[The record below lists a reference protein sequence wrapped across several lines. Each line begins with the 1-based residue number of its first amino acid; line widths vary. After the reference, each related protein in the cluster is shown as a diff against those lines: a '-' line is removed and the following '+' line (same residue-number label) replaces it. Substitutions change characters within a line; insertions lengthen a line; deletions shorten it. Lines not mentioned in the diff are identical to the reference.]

1 MVKFDVFQHYN
12 ITFDNYDKVYIP
24 NVSMYNKQRKKH
36 SAPVSVVYGAFDT
49 ETSHTIYNKGKGKE
63 CKCWVNSWQ
72 FALVYNNKIYSYQ
85 GRDIRTFAL
94 FIGGILNRDY
104 NKRLKVRVW
113 IHNADYDIEYIFQ
126 TLKMYYEVDIF
137 VKKPHDYLYML
148 VKGQGV
154 DIEFLDSFSLMPK
167 SLGKLC
173 NDYDVYHKKKDTY
186 DYQKTIFSD
195 TPLTDEEITYDMY
208 DVYALCE
215 IIQGYMDNHPL
226 FNTTDTIPYTMTG
239 QVRKYIE
246 LEFKKNEKQNRYI
259 MYDYEPTFEEYKM
272 IKEAYTGGITRVNT
286 IYANQL
292 IYVPNG
298 EIIHAD
304 IKSSYPYAI
313 LGDECIYPLSSGV
326 FFNPDNVTTDMLKN
340 DIYIMKVAIKGIQAR
355 HGFPNLS
362 YSKCICTGE
371 FCDNGKIIRSDV
383 VITTITSVDFKI
395 LNYCYDYEDL
405 KIIEFLHY
413 DRVGQMP
420 EWIRNVTLKFF
431 QDKEQTDKS
440 DGLNYLIS
448 KELLNAIYGCLS
460 SDILH
465 SESYLDDDIN
475 DLRVEEITEDK
486 AQTTIHKH
494 YGQKYLPYLPC
505 WVTSYARYN
514 LFRGI
519 SYTENTVK
527 GATIYTDTD
536 SLFIKAENKQ
546 EAQSITNALLKLN
559 DKISQKSVSVVNYKG
574 KVSTLGIWEFE
585 DKGKYHSIVGIHAKA
600 YALGVDDEHIDTMTL
615 AGVTAKNK
623 KTGVTREQECDTF
636 DKFMG
641 IDSKG
646 KGFIFRECG
655 GTTCAHLYD
664 TPHIE
669 NIDGHMQWCA
679 SGGIIL
685 DTVKQISFKEGENF
699 ICCELLNNSYLSK
712 DKISIEELNT

>member
-1 MVKFDVFQHYN
+1 MIKFDVFQHYN
-12 ITFDNYDKVYIP
+12 ITFDNYNKVYIP
-24 NVSMYNKQRKKH
+24 NVSMCNKQRKKRGTPT
-36 SAPVSVVYGAFDT
+36 SIVFGAFDT
-49 ETSHTIYNKGKGKE
+49 ETSHTIYNKGNKKE

-94 FIGGILNRDY
+94 FIGSILGREY
-104 NKRLKVRVW
+104 NKHVKVRVW

-148 VKGQGV
+148 VKGSGV

-195 TPLTDEEITYDMY
+195 TPLSESEIEYDMY

-215 IIQGYMDNHPL
+215 IIQGYMDSHPL
-226 FNTTDTIPYTMTG
+226 FSTTDTIPYTMTG

-246 LEFKKNEKQNRYI
+246 LEFKKNEKQNRLT
-259 MYDYEPTFEEYKM
+259 MYDYEPTFEEYCM

-286 IYANQL
+286 LYANKL
-292 IYVPNG
+292 VYVPSG

-313 LGDECIYPLSSGV
+313 LGNECTYPTSSGV
-326 FFNPDNVTTDMLKN
+326 FLNPDNITSDMLKN
-340 DIYIMKVAIKGIQAR
+340 DTYIMQVALKGVHAR

-362 YSKCICTGE
+362 YSKCLTDNE
-371 FCDNGKIIRSDV
+371 FCDNGKIIKADV

-395 LNYCYDYEDL
+395 LNFCYDIEDIKIL
-405 KIIEFLHY
+405 KFLHY
-413 DRVGQMP
+413 DRVGHLP
-420 EWIRNVTLKFF
+420 DWVRNVTLKFF

-448 KELLNAIYGCLS
+448 KELLNAIYGCIS

-475 DLRVEEITEDK
+475 NLRTEEITENK
-486 AQTTIHKH
+486 AQATIHKH

-505 WVTSYARYN
+505 WVTSWARYN
-514 LFRGI
+514 LYVGI
-519 SYTENTVK
+519 SHTENAVN

-536 SLFIKAENKQ
+536 SLFIKAENKE
-546 EAQSITNALLKLN
+546 EAQKIFDTFDNLN
-559 DKISQKSVSVVNYKG
+559 KRIACKSVSVTNYKG
-574 KVSTLGIWEFE
+574 KTSALGIWEFE
-585 DKGKYHSIVGIHAKA
+585 DIGKYHAIVGIHAKA
-600 YALGVDDEHIDTMTL
+600 YALGVDNIHIDTMTL

-623 KTGVTREQECDTF
+623 KSGVTREQECSTF

-641 IDSKG
+641 IDEKG
-646 KGFIFRECG
+646 KGFTFKECG

-669 NIDGHMQWCA
+669 EIDGHLQWCA

-699 ICCELLNNSYLSK
+699 ICIQLLNDSILSK
-712 DKISIEELNT
+712 DKISIEEINT

>member
-1 MVKFDVFQHYN
+1 MVKLDIFQHYN
-12 ITFDNYDKVYIP
+12 IDFDNYDKVYIP
-24 NVSMYNKQRKKH
+24 NVSMCNKQRKKKGY
-36 SAPVSVVYGAFDT
+36 PISVVYGAFDT

-72 FALVYNNKIYSYQ
+72 FALVYNDRIYSYQ

-94 FIGGILNRDY
+94 FLGGILNREY
-104 NKRLKVRVW
+104 NKHIKMRVW

-173 NDYDVYHKKKDTY
+173 NDYNVYHKKKDNY
-186 DYQKTIFSD
+186 DYQKMIFSD
-195 TPLTDEEITYDMY
+195 TPLTDEEIIYDMF

-215 IIQGYMDNHPL
+215 ILKGYMESHPL
-226 FNTTDTIPYTMTG
+226 FSTTDTIPYTMTG

-246 LEFKKNEKQNRYI
+246 LEFKKNEKQNRRI
-259 MYDYEPTFEEYKM
+259 MYNYEPTLEEFEM
-272 IKEAYTGGITRVNT
+272 IQEAYTGGITRVNT
-286 IYANQL
+286 LYANKL
-292 IYVPNG
+292 VYVPNG

-313 LGDECIYPLSSGV
+313 LGEECLYPLSSGC
-326 FFNPDNVTTDMLKN
+326 FLNPDNVTSEMLQN
-340 DIYIMKVAIKGIQAR
+340 DLYIMKVALKGVMAR

-362 YSKCICTGE
+362 YSKCICDNE
-371 FCDNGKIIRSDV
+371 YCDNGKIIMSDV

-395 LNYCYDYEDL
+395 LNYCYHIEDIKIL
-405 KIIEFLHY
+405 KFLHY
-413 DRVGQMP
+413 DKVGALP
-420 EWIRNVTLKFF
+420 DWIRNVTLKFF

-460 SDILH
+460 SNVLH
-465 SESYLDDDIN
+465 NESYLDDDIN
-475 DLRVEEITEDK
+475 NLRVEVISEK
-486 AQTTIHKH
+486 NAQKTIHKH

-505 WVTSYARYN
+505 WVTSWARYN
-514 LFRGI
+514 LYRGI

-536 SLFIKAENKQ
+536 SLFIKAEDK
-546 EAQSITNALLKLN
+546 EQSDKIINALETINK
-559 DKISQKSVSVVNYKG
+559 KIAKGSVSVTNYKG
-574 KVSTLGIWEFE
+574 KTSTLGIWEFE
-585 DKGKYHSIVGIHAKA
+585 DIGVYHSFVGIHAKA
-600 YALGVDDEHIDTMTL
+600 YALGTNKRYIKSMTL
-615 AGVTAKNK
+615 GGVTAKNK
-623 KTGVTREQECDTF
+623 RTGVTREQECNTF
-636 DKFMG
+636 KKFMG
-641 IDSKG
+641 IDKKG
-646 KGFIFRECG
+646 KGFTFKECG

-664 TPHIE
+664 TPHLE
-669 NIDGHMQWCA
+669 NIDGHLQWCA